1 MSKAEYALLQDV
13 IMDADFPDLDLA
25 LRRGRHVDRDD
36 AGWYSLLTDA
46 QELLEPFYRRYGCE
60 LIHKTDGYFYLLPT
74 GDKVSRKQLAATDM
88 LVGQAL
94 ALLYLD
100 PAAVE
105 RGGVV
110 TQEEV
115 VSQLSAVLGSDALI
129 GVFSPGKRKAK
140 DERIAQRNV
149 RQRVGEA
156 MRRLAVLGFV
166 ELSEENAVR
175 LRAALLRFA
184 EPVRGLSEPAEALAK
199 LVAQGEVALAP
210 DESDAFTDSDEPREG
225 AEEEPDRTTLVGV
238 PAPDL
243 GVAGFRGV
251 VADGGSGSPVTPSAA
266 AVRGAYAGADDLE
279 RHVASDDDH
288 ASAERLERDDVEPG
302 GAGSVGPG
310 RSGRDD
316 ASAERVSAVDVVP
329 RGAIGA
335 PGPGAEHAFARS
347 DSAAA
352 SSQVRAVEPRGVI
365 GGAGQGVDGDLAG
378 RASDADDFAARRAE
392 GSDSSADDAE
402 RHAMADDGEGL
413 GARVGIEALASER
426 AERDLAELDVE
437 HADDD
442 MADTLAGIGAPRV
455 AVDDAADGG
464 EPERSAVVRK
474 PRVAPVDAED
484 LDWAD
489 ILVPEPDAEDGS

>member
-210 DESDAFTDSDEPREG
+210 DDGDADSDSDSDDAREG
-225 AEEEPDRTTLVGV
+225 AEEEPDRTTFVGV

-243 GVAGFRGV
+243 GAAAFREV
-251 VADGGSGSPVTPSAA
+251 VADGGCGSVATPSAA
-266 AVRGAYAGADDLE
+266 GTYDVVEANVEPG
-279 RHVASDDDH
+279 SDDAAFSSESDRD
-288 ASAERLERDDVEPG
+288 ATADDVE
-302 GAGSVGPG
+302 SL
-310 RSGRDD
+310 D
-316 ASAERVSAVDVVP
+316 A
-329 RGAIGA
+329 
-335 PGPGAEHAFARS
+335 
-347 DSAAA
+347 
-352 SSQVRAVEPRGVI
+352 
-365 GGAGQGVDGDLAG
+365 
-378 RASDADDFAARRAE
+378 
-392 GSDSSADDAE
+392 
-402 RHAMADDGEGL
+402 
-413 GARVGIEALASER
+413 ALASER
-426 AERDLAELDVE
+426 AELDLAELNAA
-437 HADDD
+437 HAEDD
-442 MADTLAGIGAPRV
+442 MADTLAGIGAPNV
-455 AVDDAADGG
+455 EADDEVVDDEADGG

-474 PRVAPVDAED
+474 PRGPVSRDD

>member
-210 DESDAFTDSDEPREG
+210 DDVVDPDDPDFEGAREG
-225 AEEEPDRTTLVGV
+225 AREGADEEPDRTTLVGV

-243 GVAGFRGV
+243 GIAAFREVAAG
-251 VADGGSGSPVTPSAA
+251 GGSGADVVHSSTAGAASPESAVEAEHVERSAA
-266 AVRGAYAGADDLE
+266 EAASAMPSDSEPLAQDDEAYAE
-279 RHVASDDDH
+279 
-288 ASAERLERDDVEPG
+288 
-302 GAGSVGPG
+302 
-310 RSGRDD
+310 
-316 ASAERVSAVDVVP
+316 
-329 RGAIGA
+329 
-335 PGPGAEHAFARS
+335 
-347 DSAAA
+347 
-352 SSQVRAVEPRGVI
+352 SS
-365 GGAGQGVDGDLAG
+365 
-378 RASDADDFAARRAE
+378 
-392 GSDSSADDAE
+392 
-402 RHAMADDGEGL
+402 
-413 GARVGIEALASER
+413 
-426 AERDLAELDVE
+426 
-437 HADDD
+437 
-442 MADTLAGIGAPRV
+442 MADTLAGIGAPDFEPDDGLIE
-455 AVDDAADGG
+455 DDADGGG

-474 PRVAPVDAED
+474 PRDPVSRDD

>member
-210 DESDAFTDSDEPREG
+210 DDLDAESDSDEARESV
-225 AEEEPDRTTLVGV
+225 EEEPDRTTLVGV

-251 VADGGSGSPVTPSAA
+251 VADGSSAA
-266 AVRGAYAGADDLE
+266 ADVKGAAGVSAVGARADSD
-279 RHVASDDDH
+279 VADE
-288 ASAERLERDDVEPG
+288 SAVQLERDDVP
-302 GAGSVGPG
+302 
-310 RSGRDD
+310 
-316 ASAERVSAVDVVP
+316 P
-329 RGAIGA
+329 RGFGSERDAATVADDVESRSAIGA
-335 PGPGAEHAFARS
+335 SESGA
-347 DSAAA
+347 D
-352 SSQVRAVEPRGVI
+352 RA
-365 GGAGQGVDGDLAG
+365 LAE
-378 RASDADDFAARRAE
+378 RDDDVAARRA
-392 GSDSSADDAE
+392 DAVDLSADDSE
-402 RHAMADDGEGL
+402 RAG
-413 GARVGIEALASER
+413 VSIEALASER
-426 AERDLAELDVE
+426 AERDLAELDAA
-437 HADDD
+437 HAEDD
-442 MADTLAGIGAPRV
+442 MADTLAGIGAPSV
-455 AVDDAADGG
+455 SSDDELADDAADGG
-464 EPERSAVVRK
+464 EIERSAVVRK
-474 PRVAPVDAED
+474 PRGPVSRDD

-489 ILVPEPDAEDGS
+489 IVVPEPDVEDGS

>member
-36 AGWYSLLTDA
+36 AAWYSLLTDA

-129 GVFSPGKRKAK
+129 GVFSPGKRKVK

-149 RQRVGEA
+149 RQRVGESV
-156 MRRLAVLGFV
+156 RRLAVLGFV
-166 ELSEENAVR
+166 ELNEENAVR

-210 DESDAFTDSDEPREG
+210 DEPTGGEDAESTDD
-225 AEEEPDRTTLVGV
+225 EPDRTTLVGV
-238 PAPDL
+238 PAPL
-243 GVAGFRGV
+243 VRTTEAHA
-251 VADGGSGSPVTPSAA
+251 ADGGEGPAEV
-266 AVRGAYAGADDLE
+266 E
-279 RHVASDDDH
+279 VASQ
-288 ASAERLERDDVEPG
+288 
-302 GAGSVGPG
+302 
-310 RSGRDD
+310 DD
-316 ASAERVSAVDVVP
+316 ADAL
-329 RGAIGA
+329 
-335 PGPGAEHAFARS
+335 
-347 DSAAA
+347 
-352 SSQVRAVEPRGVI
+352 SSM
-365 GGAGQGVDGDLAG
+365 
-378 RASDADDFAARRAE
+378 S
-392 GSDSSADDAE
+392 
-402 RHAMADDGEGL
+402 
-413 GARVGIEALASER
+413 
-426 AERDLAELDVE
+426 
-437 HADDD
+437 
-442 MADTLAGIGAPRV
+442 DTLAGIGAPDGF
-455 AVDDAADGG
+455 AADDDDASAEQVAQD
-464 EPERSAVVRK
+464 EPVEDSARERSAVVRK
-474 PRVAPVDAED
+474 PVAPAADDD

-489 ILVPEPDAEDGS
+489 ILLPEPEPEPEPEPDAEDGT

>member
-25 LRRGRHVDRDD
+25 LRRGRHIDRDD
-36 AGWYSLLTDA
+36 AAWYSLLTDA

-74 GDKVSRKQLAATDM
+74 GEKVSRKQLAATDM

-110 TQEEV
+110 SQEEV

-129 GVFSPGKRKAK
+129 GVFSPGKRKVK

-156 MRRLAVLGFV
+156 VRRLAVLGFV
-166 ELSEENAVR
+166 EVSDESSVR

-210 DESDAFTDSDEPREG
+210 DEPGDAEDADESGEDEPE
-225 AEEEPDRTTLVGV
+225 RTTLVGV
-238 PAPDL
+238 PAPSEGRGAFSKPVFD
-243 GVAGFRGV
+243 GV
-251 VADGGSGSPVTPSAA
+251 VQSSAA
-266 AVRGAYAGADDLE
+266 AV
-279 RHVASDDDH
+279 
-288 ASAERLERDDVEPG
+288 G
-302 GAGSVGPG
+302 GA
-310 RSGRDD
+310 
-316 ASAERVSAVDVVP
+316 EAV
-329 RGAIGA
+329 ATA
-335 PGPGAEHAFARS
+335 
-347 DSAAA
+347 
-352 SSQVRAVEPRGVI
+352 
-365 GGAGQGVDGDLAG
+365 
-378 RASDADDFAARRAE
+378 
-392 GSDSSADDAE
+392 
-402 RHAMADDGEGL
+402 
-413 GARVGIEALASER
+413 
-426 AERDLAELDVE
+426 
-437 HADDD
+437 
-442 MADTLAGIGAPRV
+442 
-455 AVDDAADGG
+455 AADGG
-464 EPERSAVVRK
+464 GTPNPLDQDLAADEAGERDVPAATGSAGGEALHSASLYAAPAVDGAAESAGLGAADDARDDEVARRGFEAQTSGPDRAATRMTETLVGIAAPSGLYQSGADANDDALESFDSDADHDDLDEPDENADANDDAPQPERSAVVRK
-474 PRVAPVDAED
+474 PRAPVSDDD

-489 ILVPEPDAEDGS
+489 ILVPEPDDAEDGT

>member
-210 DESDAFTDSDEPREG
+210 DEGEPDSDADSDDARES

-243 GVAGFRGV
+243 GTAGFREV
-251 VADGGSGSPVTPSAA
+251 VAAGVSSADEGNDGPEHAVGAVGSADA
-266 AVRGAYAGADDLE
+266 ADDSFSRE
-279 RHVASDDDH
+279 SG
-288 ASAERLERDDVEPG
+288 PG
-302 GAGSVGPG
+302 GA
-310 RSGRDD
+310 DM
-316 ASAERVSAVDVVP
+316 
-329 RGAIGA
+329 
-335 PGPGAEHAFARS
+335 
-347 DSAAA
+347 
-352 SSQVRAVEPRGVI
+352 GV
-365 GGAGQGVDGDLAG
+365 
-378 RASDADDFAARRAE
+378 
-392 GSDSSADDAE
+392 
-402 RHAMADDGEGL
+402 EGL
-413 GARVGIEALASER
+413 
-426 AERDLAELDVE
+426 AERDLAELDAV
-437 HADDD
+437 HAEDD
-442 MADTLAGIGAPRV
+442 MADTLAGIGAPNV
-455 AVDDAADGG
+455 EADDEAVEYDADGG
-464 EPERSAVVRK
+464 DPERSAVVRK
-474 PRVAPVDAED
+474 PRAPVSRDD

-489 ILVPEPDAEDGS
+489 ILVPEPEPEPDAEDGS